1 MEFLVELAQVPI
13 GSYATWGAVILVAV
27 SGLIQIA
34 PIKLNPWSSLARA
47 IGRAINKDI
56 IDRVSS
62 VEKDIKE
69 FRDQEDEREAK
80 SHRMRI
86 LRFGDEIRH
95 HQLHSA
101 EHYNYAV
108 LFPFC
113 GQSGACG
120 CRDAS
125 APAFF
130 QNRCRKTP
138 PAPSAPAGHTESP
151 PPSEIS

>member
-34 PIKLNPWSSLARA
+34 PIKVNPWSSLARA

-95 HQLHSA
+95 QQLHSA
-101 EHYNYAV
+101 EHYNDVLQDISDYESYCKKHPEFKNQKAKATIKLITDAYAEHMMKNDF
-108 LFPFC
+108 L
-113 GQSGACG
+113 
-120 CRDAS
+120 
-125 APAFF
+125 
-130 QNRCRKTP
+130 N
-138 PAPSAPAGHTESP
+138 
-151 PPSEIS
+151 

>member
-1 MEFLVELAQVPI
+1 MEFLMELAKIPI
-13 GSYATWGAVILVAV
+13 GSYTTWGAVILVAV

-69 FRDQEDEREAK
+69 FREQEDEREAK

-101 EHYNYAV
+101 EHYNDVLQDISDYESYCKKHPEFKNQKAKATIKLIIDAYAEHMMKNDF
-108 LFPFC
+108 L
-113 GQSGACG
+113 
-120 CRDAS
+120 
-125 APAFF
+125 
-130 QNRCRKTP
+130 N
-138 PAPSAPAGHTESP
+138 
-151 PPSEIS
+151 